1 MAASASLR
9 SAAAAASLSAA
20 ASASLASPAAA
31 RLLGACATFAVAS
44 LASAALAA
52 SAAATTASRA
62 FVSLGARRG
71 GGGGAR
77 EEDSDRARAREVSHA
92 RAALVLALERAKAR
106 LAAEAREVS
115 RYDFSGAGV
124 DPVAGGSSSRC
135 ANLALADLGA
145 AVGFF
150 PAGDQDPEVKPNASA
165 TGSSAFW
172 GCAPVPPG
180 SHRAPA
186 SWSAASPEERSAK
199 LARSAAAFLLALARR
214 CEVSSAPGND
224 SSSEEARGFFASR
237 RNRGDED
244 VFASLLAPH
253 LETLAR
259 AASLLG
265 EAFSRDDVVFL
276 SSAGDATRGARDLKS
291 NPREVS
297 ALLAETLRLRRVAVP
312 RLPSSSSFAPSRVS
326 GRGNGP
332 NALAFGGRG
341 RGARGRGR
349 GGASRGV

>member
-77 EEDSDRARAREVSHA
+77 EEDSDRARAREVSRA
-92 RAALVLALERAKAR
+92 RAALVLALDRAKAR

-199 LARSAAAFLLALARR
+199 LALCAAAFLLALARR
-214 CEVSSAPGND
+214 CEVSSAREAND

-265 EAFSRDDVVFL
+265 EA
-276 SSAGDATRGARDLKS
+276 S

-312 RLPSSSSFAPSRVS
+312 RLPSSSSSASSS
-326 GRGNGP
+326 GRP
-332 NALAFGGRG
+332 LVRESRELFSQSRAGR
-341 RGARGRGR
+341 RRE
-349 GGASRGV
+349 

>member
-1 MAASASLR
+1 VLR
-9 SAAAAASLSAA
+9 
-20 ASASLASPAAA
+20 
-31 RLLGACATFAVAS
+31 
-44 LASAALAA
+44 
-52 SAAATTASRA
+52 
-62 FVSLGARRG
+62 
-71 GGGGAR
+71 
-77 EEDSDRARAREVSHA
+77 A
-92 RAALVLALERAKAR
+92 RAALVLALDRAKAR

-150 PAGDQDPEVKPNASA
+150 PAGDEDRREVKPNASA
-165 TGSSAFW
+165 TGSSSSAFW

-199 LARSAAAFLLALARR
+199 LALCAAAFLLALARR
-214 CEVSSAPGND
+214 CEVSSAREAND

-265 EAFSRDDVVFL
+265 EA
-276 SSAGDATRGARDLKS
+276 S

-312 RLPSSSSFAPSRVS
+312 RLPSSSSSASSSGRPLVRESRTFFAIPRGPPSRVES
-326 GRGNGP
+326 RRGNGRD
-332 NALAFGGRG
+332 ALAFGGRG
-341 RGARGRGR
+341 RGARGRGGL
-349 GGASRGV
+349 GGASRGA